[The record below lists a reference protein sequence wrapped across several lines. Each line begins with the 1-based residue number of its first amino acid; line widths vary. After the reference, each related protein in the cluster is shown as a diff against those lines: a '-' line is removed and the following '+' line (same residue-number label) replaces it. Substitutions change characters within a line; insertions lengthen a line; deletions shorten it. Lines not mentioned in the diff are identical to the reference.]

1 MKSISKLAGAV
12 ALGCFA
18 IESAARAVGYSPQ
31 QWIKPYKRE
40 ALQDIVTWD
49 EDSLFVHGER
59 IFLYSGEVHPYRLP
73 VPDLYSDVFQ
83 KIKALGYNGVS
94 FYVDWALLEGKPGVY
109 REEGVFDLKP
119 FFDAAQEAGIYLI
132 ARPGPY
138 INAEVSGGGFPGWIQ
153 RVNGTLRT
161 RAPDFLEA
169 TDNYMK
175 NVLATIAPAQ
185 ITNGGPIILVQP
197 ENEYTQATSTIKPF
211 PDPVY
216 MQYVEDQIRDAGI
229 IVPLISNDASAKGN
243 NAPGQPAA
251 VDIYGHDGYPLGFDC
266 ANPTTWPDGNLP
278 TNWHQLHEQQSPTTP
293 YSIVEFQSGSFDP
306 WGGPGFDKCGILV
319 GAEFNR
325 VFYKQLYSFGV
336 TILNLYM
343 TYGGTN
349 WGNLG
354 HPGGYTSY
362 DYAAPIKE
370 DRQVDRAKYSELK
383 LQANFFKV
391 SPAYLTA
398 ARGNASTSMWTTSS
412 DLSVTPATNEKTT
425 FYFVRHSKYNSLDS
439 TTYKLN
445 VATSALGNITV
456 PQMNGTALT
465 LNGRDSK
472 IHVSDYDIGGATLVY
487 STAEVFTWHKYEDK
501 TVLVVYGGPGETHE
515 LAIAATGLEV
525 VEGDVKSTTTS
536 GVTVLNFKADGGRK
550 VAKFGADSPIYVYML
565 DRVDAFNYWAVDQ
578 AAHDSSNPVIL
589 KAGYLMRTA
598 KVTGD
603 TLTLTGDLNA
613 TTTVEILGGAS
624 SDVSKMTFNG
634 QDIDFTTS
642 EQGTLRADIEFAK
655 PDVSLPKLSELE
667 WKYVDSLPEIQPG
680 YDDSEWTA
688 ADLKKT
694 YNSLRP
700 LDTPVSLY
708 SSDYGY
714 HTGTLLFR
722 GTFTASGNETTFNLT
737 TQGGSAFGSSAWI
750 GDQFLGSWRGY
761 DAALNGSATFTMPNL
776 TKGKKYTITV
786 VVDNQGLD
794 ENWTIG
800 TETMKNPRGIL
811 DYKLSGHDASDIS
824 WKLTGNL
831 GGEDY
836 RDISRGPLNEGGLFV
851 ERQGLHLPG
860 ALSATD
866 AKWTASAGP
875 VADGISA
882 PGIGFFATEFDLN
895 MPSGYDIPLSFTFT
909 NGTSSGNSSSDGSS
923 VPAYRVQL
931 YVNGWQYGKYVS
943 NVGPQLK
950 FPVTEGI
957 LNYNGTNY
965 LGVSLWGL
973 DGGATKVEGLELE
986 VDAEIW
992 SGMKKVGTVMGMEYE
1007 KRDGARD
1014 NHGGTSF
1021 LDLSGELRNA
1031 IYERFIDLTLT
1042 TEDVANLGLVNE
1054 QIHADFGTLY
1064 LRSGN
1069 VKVPLNCI
1077 DHFLNIFFLQYLES
1091 ALQNAPCGFRV
1102 SIDLFE
1108 YRNWSVDLLNVV
1120 SCMNRYPL
1128 LVIEWN
1134 KDIAEIVNTLE
1145 DMDARKLAQM
1155 ASVTLK

>member
-1 MKSISKLAGAV
+1 MKSFLRLGSAV
-12 ALGCFA
+12 ALGCLA
-18 IESAARAVGYSPQ
+18 VESAARAVGYSPKE
-31 QWIKPYKRE
+31 WVKPYRRE

-73 VPDLYSDVFQ
+73 VPDLYIDIFQ

-109 REEGVFDLKP
+109 REEGVFDLQP

-138 INAEVSGGGFPGWIQ
+138 INAEVSGGGFPGWLQ
-153 RVNGTLRT
+153 RINGTLRT
-161 RAPDFLEA
+161 RAPDFLAA

-175 NVLATIAPAQ
+175 HVGAKIAGAQ

-197 ENEYTQATSTIKPF
+197 ENEYTQALGNIQPF

-216 MQYVEDQIRDAGI
+216 MNYVEDQIRDAGI
-229 IVPLISNDASAKGN
+229 IVPLISNDASPKGYL
-243 NAPGQPAA
+243 APGDPAG

-266 ANPTTWPDGNLP
+266 ANPNTWPDGNLP
-278 TNWHQLHEQQSPTTP
+278 TNWHDLHEEQSPTTP
-293 YSIVEFQSGSFDP
+293 YSILEFQSGSFDP

-336 TILNLYM
+336 TILNFYM

-383 LQANFFKV
+383 LQANFLKV

-398 ARGNASTSMWTTSS
+398 TRGNASNSTWTTTS
-412 DLSVTPATNEKTT
+412 DLSVTPAYGEKTN
-425 FYFVRHSKYNSLDS
+425 FYFLRHSKYNSLDS
-439 TTYKLN
+439 TSYKLKIS
-445 VATSALGNITV
+445 TSAFGNITV
-456 PQMNGTALT
+456 PQMNGTSLT
-465 LNGRDSK
+465 LNGRDAK
-472 IHVSDYDIGGATLVY
+472 VHVSDYNIGGTNIAY
-487 STAEVFTWHKYEDK
+487 STAEIFTWHKYEDK
-501 TVLVVYGGPGETHE
+501 TVVIVYGGSGETHE
-515 LAIAATGLEV
+515 LAIAATDANV
-525 VEGDVKSTTTS
+525 IEGDVKSTTSQGHTIVS
-536 GVTVLNFKADGGRK
+536 FQIDSTRK
-550 VAKFGADSPIYVYML
+550 VAKFGSDSPIYVYML
-565 DRVDAFNYWAVDQ
+565 DRNEAFNYWSIDQ
-578 AAHDSSNPVIL
+578 APHDSSNPVIL

-598 KVTGD
+598 KATGK
-603 TLTLTGDLNA
+603 TLALTGDVNA
-613 TTTVEILGGAS
+613 TTPIEIIGGAS
-624 SDVSKMTFNG
+624 SDLSKLTFNG
-634 QDIDFTTS
+634 KDLDFEVSKEGSLTANIDFPK
-642 EQGTLRADIEFAK
+642 LNLDI
-655 PDVSLPKLSELE
+655 PQLSELE

-680 YDDSEWTA
+680 YDDSEWTV

-722 GTFTASGNETTFNLT
+722 GTFTATGNESSFSLT
-737 TQGGSAFGSSAWI
+737 TQGGSAFGSSAWV

-761 DAALNGSATFTMPNL
+761 DAAINGSATFTMPNL
-776 TKGKKYTITV
+776 TKGKTYTITV

-800 TETMKNPRGIL
+800 TESMKNPRGIL
-811 DYKLSGHDASDIS
+811 DYKLSGHAASDVN

-836 RDISRGPLNEGGLFV
+836 KDISRGPLNEGGLYV

-860 ALSATD
+860 ALSASD
-866 AKWTASAGP
+866 AKWEKSAGP
-875 VADGISA
+875 VADGITA

-895 MPSGYDIPLSFTFT
+895 MPSGYDIPLSFTFS
-909 NGTSSGNSSSDGSS
+909 NGTSSGNGTSGSG
-923 VPAYRVQL
+923 VAAYRVQL
-931 YVNGWQYGKYVS
+931 YVNGWQYGKYVN
-943 NVGPQLK
+943 NVGPQTK
-950 FPVTEGI
+950 FPVTEGV

-973 DGGATKVEGLELE
+973 DAGATKIEGLELT

-992 SGMKKVGTVMGMEYE
+992 SGLDGVATVQGQRYE
-1007 KRDGARD
+1007 EREGA
-1014 NHGGTSF
+1014 
-1021 LDLSGELRNA
+1021 
-1031 IYERFIDLTLT
+1031 Y
-1042 TEDVANLGLVNE
+1042 
-1054 QIHADFGTLY
+1054 
-1064 LRSGN
+1064 
-1069 VKVPLNCI
+1069 
-1077 DHFLNIFFLQYLES
+1077 
-1091 ALQNAPCGFRV
+1091 
-1102 SIDLFE
+1102 
-1108 YRNWSVDLLNVV
+1108 
-1120 SCMNRYPL
+1120 
-1128 LVIEWN
+1128 
-1134 KDIAEIVNTLE
+1134 
-1145 DMDARKLAQM
+1145 
-1155 ASVTLK
+1155 